1 MPKNKD
7 PAVLFY
13 TSDFL
18 AGTMLLSYEQK
29 GKYIDLLCLQH
40 LNGRLSLEDMLKICG
55 ERDPKIFAKFEVDEN
70 GLYYNPRMEREAIK
84 RREYSESR
92 RKNKNAKKNI
102 SPSCDDTHNGTYV
115 ETYVGTYDNDMS
127 LHMGNRNGNRNS
139 NSKKVVKHKYG
150 MYNNIL
156 LTADELE
163 KLKAEYPDWS
173 ERIDRLSEYVASSG
187 KAYKSHYATIRAWA
201 RREAKSE
208 TVGNAAKYN
217 AFDTDA
223 AFLEAV
229 NRTYKGGEG
238 DG

>member
-13 TSDFL
+13 PSDFL
-18 AGTMLLSYEQK
+18 SSTILWSDAEIGM
-29 GKYIDLLCLQH
+29 YIKLLCLQF
-40 LNGRLSLEDMLKICG
+40 LQDGVSEDDLDTVCG
-55 ERDPKIFAKFEVDEN
+55 DNKRVRNKFDRESD
-70 GLYYNPRMEREAIK
+70 GLYRNQRMKAEKSK
-84 RREYSESR
+84 RSQYTESR
-92 RKNKNAKKNI
+92 RANANRRTEKSICNTYGKHMPSICNASAEHMENENRNKNIN
-102 SPSCDDTHNGTYV
+102 V
-115 ETYVGTYDNDMS
+115 
-127 LHMGNRNGNRNS
+127 NS
-139 NSKKVVKHKYG
+139 NSKKVVKHKHG

-156 LTADELE
+156 LTDDELE

-187 KAYKSHYATIRAWA
+187 KSYKSHYATIRAWA

-229 NRTYKGGEG
+229 NRTYKGGED

>member
-70 GLYYNPRMEREAIK
+70 GLYYNPRMEKEAIK

-102 SPSCDDTHNGTYV
+102 STSCDNTHKETYVGTYV
-115 ETYVGTYDNDMS
+115 ETYVETYDDDMS
-127 LHMGNRNGNRNS
+127 LHMGNGNRNGNKD
-139 NSKKVVKHKYG
+139 SKKVVKHKYG

-156 LTADELE
+156 LTDEELE
-163 KLKAEYPDWS
+163 KLKAEYPDWQ

-187 KAYKSHYATIRAWA
+187 KSYKSHYATIRAWA
-201 RREAKSE
+201 RRESKDNA
-208 TVGNAAKYN
+208 GNVAKYN

-229 NRTYKGGEG
+229 NRTYNGG
-238 DG
+238 